1 MKNTITLCLLFFYG
15 VSFGQFCEDFNDQD
29 ISNWNG
35 VAAGANTADPFGPSG
50 NADDFFLHSYDA
62 SGASYI
68 YNDVD
73 YSGDW
78 REYEGQCLCWDF
90 QVIEDGG
97 LGEPLSPR
105 LIIYS
110 GPPTSP
116 TASATFV
123 ATVQTTE
130 GGGWVHVCAPIET
143 CQGTDLPSN
152 ANGQW
157 VMSAGLECDDWNT
170 LLSNI
175 SGIRFFLDLTSSPT
189 EEYGYDNICIQ
200 DCDIQGGEPTNEGA
214 FCCEGDNLV
223 ENGNFENGTNGFTS
237 DYTEDTSLYP
247 GAFHVSNDA
256 SIFGTT
262 VTDHSACVDP
272 EQYSANTDFLLVNGR
287 TTQPA
292 GTTSVIW
299 QQTVQIDFEK
309 TYKFCANFKDLPQC
323 TFNIKPEIRLEVNG
337 QLYDWITIDTNSDD
351 PCDWQQISECF
362 EGEQDILDIK
372 IHLKEDG
379 LGDGNDLAIDD
390 ISLQAKLDQNL
401 NISVLHQGSPQQ
413 LTGSINSIDT
423 TDDALL
429 VEDTCIE
436 QNNGY
441 QYVWFVYELE
451 LSSFPFTNPLDFI
464 NMVPDTFA
472 WSSNIG
478 GFNNQIPTS
487 TNPVWGL
494 TTTFPNYNFEHNKL
508 YVIGMYVPSCCD
520 SCYDDAWSYQITL
533 STENGNSS
541 SINVFTQEVKDHLR
555 SLFVMGETN
564 NGTLGRDETDLVNFS
579 MFPNPTSDVLH
590 FNSEESIV
598 SYKITDITGKLVQSK
613 AIEVSEIDVSQL
625 SANMYF
631 VTVTTASGKSHTEK
645 FIKK

>member
-1 MKNTITLCLLFFYG
+1 MKNTITMCLLFFCG

-62 SGASYI
+62 SGSSYI

-110 GPPTSP
+110 GSPTSP
-116 TASATFV
+116 TAAATFV

-143 CQGTDLPSN
+143 CQGADLPSN
-152 ANGQW
+152 ANGEW

-175 SGIRFFLDLTSSPT
+175 SGIRFYLDLTSSPT

-237 DYTEDTSLYP
+237 DYTEDASLYP

-423 TDDALL
+423 TDDTLL
-429 VEDTCIE
+429 VGDICTE

-441 QYVWFVYELE
+441 QYTWFVYELE
-451 LSSFPFTNPLDFI
+451 LSSFPFTNPVDFI

-494 TTTFPNYNFEHNKL
+494 TTTFPNYSFEHNKL

-520 SCYDDAWSYQITL
+520 SCYDEAWSYQITL

-564 NGTLGRDETDLVNFS
+564 NGTLGREETDIINFS

>member
-1 MKNTITLCLLFFYG
+1 MRNIFTLCLLFVCG

-35 VAAGANTADPFGPSG
+35 VAAGASTADPFGPSG
-50 NADDFFLHSYDA
+50 NADDFFLHSYDS
-62 SGASYI
+62 SGSSYI
-68 YNDVD
+68 YNNVD
-73 YSGDW
+73 YAGDW
-78 REYEGQCLCWDF
+78 REYDGQCLCWDF

-97 LGEPLSPR
+97 FGEPLSPR

-110 GPPTSP
+110 GSPTSP

-123 ATVQTTE
+123 ASVQTVE
-130 GGGWVHVCAPIET
+130 NGGWVHVCAPIET
-143 CQGTDLPSN
+143 CEGTDLPSN
-152 ANGQW
+152 ANGEW
-157 VMSAGLECDDWNT
+157 VMSAGSDCDDWNS
-170 LLSNI
+170 LISNI
-175 SGIRFFLDLTSSPT
+175 SGIRFYLDLTSSPT

-200 DCDIQGGEPTNEGA
+200 DCDIQTGEPNNEGA

-237 DYTEDTSLYP
+237 DYAEDPSLYP
-247 GAFHVSNDA
+247 GAYTVSDDA
-256 SIFGTT
+256 SIFGASI
-262 VTDHSACVDP
+262 TDHSACVDP
-272 EQYSANTDFLLVNGR
+272 EQYGNNTDFLLVNGR

-292 GTTSVIW
+292 GTSSVIW
-299 QQTVQIDFEK
+299 QQTMQIDFEK
-309 TYKFCANFKDLPQC
+309 TYKFCANFKNMPQC
-323 TFNIKPEIRLEVNG
+323 TFDIKPEIRLEVNG

-362 EGEQDILDIK
+362 DGEQDVLDIK

-401 NISVLHQGSPQQ
+401 NISVLHQGNPQQ

-423 TDDALL
+423 TDDVLL
-429 VEDTCIE
+429 VDDVCTE

-441 QYVWFVYELE
+441 QYVWFTYELE
-451 LSSFPFTNPLDFI
+451 LSSFPFTQPLDFV

-487 TNPVWGL
+487 ANPVWGL

-508 YVIGMYVPSCCD
+508 YVIGLYVASCCD
-520 SCYDDAWSYQITL
+520 SCYDEDWSYQITL
-533 STENGNSS
+533 STENGNSTPM
-541 SINVFTQEVKDHLR
+541 NVFTPEVKDHLR

-564 NGTLGRDETDLVNFS
+564 NGTLGREEADLINFT
-579 MFPNPTSDVLH
+579 MFPNPTADVLN
-590 FNSEESIV
+590 FTTDETITG
-598 SYKITDITGKLVQSK
+598 YKITDITGKLIQSK
-613 AIEVSEIDVSQL
+613 AVEVSEIDVSQL

-631 VTVTTASGKSHTEK
+631 VTVTTASGISHTEK